1 MTVEQALS
9 RIETRLKAVA
19 AEGIEPT
26 PRASGNDWVCTIE
39 EEEQSKFVIVVKEN
53 EFMIVTLESRAG
65 KPDIWRIHTS
75 DLSQGQIIAP
85 IKKAMKK
92 EQA

>member
-1 MTVEQALS
+1 MTVKQALS
-9 RIETRLKAVA
+9 RIETRLKAAA

-26 PRASGNDWVCTIE
+26 VRASGNDWVCTI

-53 EFMIVTLESRAG
+53 ELMIVTLESHAG
-65 KPDIWRIHTS
+65 KPDIWRIHAS
-75 DLSQGQIIAP
+75 DFSQGQIIAR